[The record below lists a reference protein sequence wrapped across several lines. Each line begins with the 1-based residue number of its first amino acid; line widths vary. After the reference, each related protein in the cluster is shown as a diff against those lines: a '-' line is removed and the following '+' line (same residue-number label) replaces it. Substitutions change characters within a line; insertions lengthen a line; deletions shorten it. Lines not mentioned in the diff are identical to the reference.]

1 MVEERKM
8 SRVVVGPGRRKRWQV
23 QYWADGEW
31 HLLAAHHSFLRALW
45 VKFAVYGINRI
56 VDTRSS

>member
-1 MVEERKM
+1 M